1 MHSRIVSPVKIT
13 PQILAD
19 MISKLTQL
27 DVTCSYDESENMY
40 LLRVFMVQNA
50 QKKSL
55 RRTIYE
61 RIDSF
66 AKNNHMD
73 LFYSVQLYTEQE
85 TRQYYPE
92 RIPSTSPDFQDTSSI
107 MPPLSQMDGK
117 TKRKR
122 FIKLEEA

>member
-1 MHSRIVSPVKIT
+1 
-13 PQILAD
+13 

-27 DVTCSYDESENMY
+27 DVTCSFDEGENMY
-40 LLRVFMVQNA
+40 LLRIFMVPDA

-55 RRTIYE
+55 KRTIYE

-92 RIPSTSPDFQDTSSI
+92 RISSTSPDFQDTSSI

-117 TKRKR
+117 PKLKRL
-122 FIKLEEA
+122 IKLEEA

>member
-1 MHSRIVSPVKIT
+1 MNTNS
-13 PQILAD
+13 QILAD

-40 LLRVFMVQNA
+40 LLRVFMVSQI
-50 QKKSL
+50 QKKTL
-55 RRTIYE
+55 KRTIYE

-66 AKNNHMD
+66 AKNNHVD

-85 TRQYYPE
+85 TRKYYPE
-92 RIPSTSPDFQDTSSI
+92 RISSTSPDFQDTSSI

-122 FIKLEEA
+122 LIKLEEA